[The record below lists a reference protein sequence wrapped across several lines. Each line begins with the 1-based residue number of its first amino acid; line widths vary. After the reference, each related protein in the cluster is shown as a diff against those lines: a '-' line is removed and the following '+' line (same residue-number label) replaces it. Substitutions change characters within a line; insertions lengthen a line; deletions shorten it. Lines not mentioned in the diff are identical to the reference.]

1 LPLPNNFINTQK
13 GEKTSMLTLLGSF
26 LGLLGSFVPEFLK
39 HVRDQSDKKHE
50 LQILDRQITMMQT
63 SQKHRLENLD
73 AIGNIR
79 EVEALYHHARPAGV
93 AWVDALSGSVRPIV
107 TYLFFLLY
115 AATKGA
121 QAVLLYQTLSIS
133 ETLIHLW
140 HPEDQALFAAVM
152 SFWFGQRSLLKF
164 RRLG

>member
-1 LPLPNNFINTQK
+1 
-13 GEKTSMLTLLGSF
+13 MLTLLGSF

-39 HVRDQSDKKHE
+39 HFRDQSDKKHE
-50 LQILDRQITMMQT
+50 LEILDRQITMIRTNQE
-63 SQKHRLENLD
+63 HRLENLE
-73 AIGNIR
+73 AVGQLR
-79 EVEALYHHARPAGV
+79 ETEALYHHARPTRL
-93 AWVDALSGSVRPIV
+93 AWVDALSGCVRPVV

-121 QAVLLYQTLSIS
+121 QAIIFYETLSLSQTI
-133 ETLIHLW
+133 LHLW

-164 RRLG
+164 RRMG

>member
-1 LPLPNNFINTQK
+1 
-13 GEKTSMLTLLGSF
+13 MLTLLGSF

-39 HVRDQSDKKHE
+39 HFRDQSDKKHE
-50 LQILDRQITMMQT
+50 LEILDRQITMIRTNQE
-63 SQKHRLENLD
+63 HRLENLE
-73 AIGNIR
+73 AVGQLR
-79 EVEALYHHARPAGV
+79 ETEALYHHARPTRI
-93 AWVDALSGSVRPIV
+93 AWVDALSGSVRPVV

-121 QAVLLYQTLSIS
+121 QAIIFYETLSLSQTI
-133 ETLIHLW
+133 LHLW

-164 RRLG
+164 RRMG

>member
-1 LPLPNNFINTQK
+1 
-13 GEKTSMLTLLGSF
+13 MLTLLGSF

-39 HVRDQSDKKHE
+39 HMRDKSDKKHE
-50 LQILDRQITMMQT
+50 LEILDRQIAMMQT
-63 SQKHRLENLD
+63 NQKHRLENLE
-73 AIGNIR
+73 AIGDIR
-79 EVEALYHHARPAGV
+79 EIEALYAHARPAGV
-93 AWVDALSGSVRPIV
+93 PWVDALSGSVRPVV

-133 ETLIHLW
+133 ETLVHLW

-164 RRLG
+164 RRIV

>member
-1 LPLPNNFINTQK
+1 
-13 GEKTSMLTLLGSF
+13 MLTLLGSF

-39 HVRDQSDKKHE
+39 HFRDQSDKKHE
-50 LQILDRQITMMQT
+50 LEILDRQITMIRTNQE
-63 SQKHRLENLD
+63 HRLENLE
-73 AIGNIR
+73 AIGQLR
-79 EVEALYHHARPAGV
+79 ETETLYHHARPTRI
-93 AWVDALSGSVRPIV
+93 AWVDALSGSVRPVV

-121 QAVLLYQTLSIS
+121 QAIIFYETLSLSQTI
-133 ETLIHLW
+133 LHLW

-164 RRLG
+164 RRMG